1 MKKNEPVM
9 SKSRKMRRLKENAT
23 GWFFISPVVIGVL
36 VFTAYPMIMSF
47 VYSLCNYDS
56 ITPMEFIGFQNYIDM
71 FQDELVWYSLRL
83 TFRFALISVVV
94 NMILS
99 VGFALLMNFNIKGIT
114 VFRILAILPCLMPGA
129 ASAIVWK
136 DMMSPTA
143 NGRFNQLLTALGFEP
158 FPFLIDPDTA
168 LFSMFFMGLWG
179 LGGGM
184 LMWLASLRGISPTL
198 YEAARLDGA
207 SKWKQFIKITLPMLT
222 PMIFYQLITSVIG
235 SMQAFGSSMLMTGG
249 GPLNSTYFFGLLI
262 YNTGLKEMNMGYSCA
277 MAWFLFAIIVVLTL
291 FIFKRSKWVYYGE
304 EQ

>member
-1 MKKNEPVM
+1 M

-56 ITPMEFIGFQNYIDM
+56 ITQMEFIGFQNYIDM

>member
-99 VGFALLMNFNIKGIT
+99 IGFALLMNFNIKGIT

-207 SKWKQFIKITLPMLT
+207 SKWQQLIKITLPMLT

>member
-9 SKSRKMRRLKENAT
+9 SRSRKMRRLKENAT

-71 FQDELVWYSLRL
+71 FNDELVWYSLRL

-207 SKWKQFIKITLPMLT
+207 SKWQQLIKITLPMLT

>member
-9 SKSRKMRRLKENAT
+9 SRSRKMRRLKENAT

-71 FQDELVWYSLRL
+71 FNDELVWYSLKL
-83 TFRFALISVVV
+83 TFGYAFISVVV
-94 NMILS
+94 NMLLS

-114 VFRILAILPCLMPGA
+114 AFRVLAILPCLMPGA

-207 SKWKQFIKITLPMLT
+207 SKWQQLIKITLPMLT

>member
-1 MKKNEPVM
+1 MKNNE
-9 SKSRKMRRLKENAT
+9 STLSRSRKLRKLKENAT

-71 FQDELVWYSLRL
+71 FNDELVWYSLKL
-83 TFRFALISVVV
+83 TFKFAFISVAV
-94 NMILS
+94 NMVLS

-207 SKWKQFIKITLPMLT
+207 SKWQQLIKITLPMLT
-222 PMIFYQLITSVIG
+222 PMIFFQLITSVIG

>member
-1 MKKNEPVM
+1 M

-99 VGFALLMNFNIKGIT
+99 IGFALLMNFNIKGIT

-207 SKWKQFIKITLPMLT
+207 SKWQQLIKITLPMLT

>member
-1 MKKNEPVM
+1 M
-9 SKSRKMRRLKENAT
+9 SRSRKMRRLKENAT

-71 FQDELVWYSLRL
+71 FNDELVWYSLKL
-83 TFRFALISVVV
+83 TFGYAFISVVV
-94 NMILS
+94 NMLLS

-114 VFRILAILPCLMPGA
+114 VFRVLAILPCLMPGA

-207 SKWKQFIKITLPMLT
+207 SKWQQLIKITLPMLT

>member
-1 MKKNEPVM
+1 VKKNEPVM

-99 VGFALLMNFNIKGIT
+99 IGFALLMNFNIKGIT

-207 SKWKQFIKITLPMLT
+207 SKWQQLIKITLPMLT